1 MQEAKR
7 RKIERAGWKVGNVK
21 ELFKLTAH
29 EARLI
34 EEKAELR
41 VLLDR
46 FKDRFKVKAN
56 TRDKHEEPSNQL
68 IHLLAAEHILIMEY
82 LKATEYEHWTPLR
95 GKLRALVNKISE
107 RVCLDC

>member
-7 RKIERAGWKVGNVK
+7 RRIERAGWKVGNVK

-41 VLLDR
+41 VLIDR
-46 FKDRFKVKAN
+46 FKAKAS
-56 TRDKHEEPSNQL
+56 TRDKREELDDQL